1 MFPNDHQF
9 LAEDLVRIWIS
20 QGFVRCTNS
29 RKTLE
34 ETGQEYFLDLA
45 NLGVFEEVERD
56 RASDDRRSHVMC
68 AVMHD
73 FARIISRTE
82 CESLDDCNEMEML
95 PTIRHL
101 SILTDSAYCKKDK
114 HGSLPRNL
122 QFEKKLRAVFTST
135 RKLRTLTLIGK
146 YDSFFFKSFLDV
158 LKKAPYLRML
168 QISVTYAESSAT
180 LCKLEKSTHLRYLKL
195 KNNGS
200 GEALPIHLNKYYHLE
215 VLDAGCPTLFHSMN
229 DLVSMRYLFV
239 KRGAHSFITSVDQNS
254 SCFETTQLQS
264 MMNLVQLGVFQLGNV
279 SRAEA
284 YGAKLRDKKNMEM
297 LHLSWKDTL
306 SQDEYASDTCSES
319 EDNNSATSDQVSEH
333 FTDTARGVL
342 EGFEPHPNL
351 KHLRISG
358 YSGGGTTFP
367 DWLSSKFSVT
377 CMQTLHLDNCGECQ
391 VIPSLEMLPF
401 LTKLKL
407 KKMWKVTQVSIPSL
421 EELVLIQ
428 MRNLEKCSCSS
439 VRNLNSSLRV
449 LVIKGCHKLKAFP
462 LFGSCEKFRIEQ
474 KSWLSGLSKL
484 AIHDCPELIVSNP
497 LPPSSRSCKL
507 SISRVSTLPTMKGSS
522 DGELIIGAYEEES
535 RRDEDSDELTELD
548 DKILAFHNLRNLTS
562 LKIGGCGNLVSISL
576 EGLRELISLETLI
589 IDTCENLFPSTALP
603 EDGYESMAPDNFGA
617 LPSLKRLSFFDSGIA
632 GKWLSLMLRH
642 APALEELSLISCWQ
656 ITGLLVEEGE
666 SNLSNISSAP
676 EASSSGKPQPQE
688 ASSSRNGLLCIP
700 PNLISSLKN
709 MCFEDCHEL
718 TFQGNKKGFSE
729 FTLLE
734 KLTIICCPEM
744 ISSCVHNDKNDDHA
758 ANARLLL
765 PQSLVQLVISDSPET
780 LQLCF
785 PGNLTCLKKIHLRW
799 SPCLE
804 SLQLRHCTALE
815 ELRIGGCGS
824 LTEVEGPPSLAGIRS
839 LSVRYWPGLI
849 PWFERL
855 LSEGYDMRPRLVDLR
870 VDDWSILTTSSCVHL
885 TSLESLEFKWCGE
898 KVTSHEQ
905 ERALQLLTSLQ
916 ELVFYNCHYL
926 EELPAVLHSLPSL
939 KRFKIDCCRRI
950 SRLPEK
956 GLPPSL
962 EELEISDCSE
972 ELTEQ
977 CKKLATT
984 KLKVKID

>member
-1 MFPNDHQF
+1 M
-9 LAEDLVRIWIS
+9 
-20 QGFVRCTNS
+20 
-29 RKTLE
+29 
-34 ETGQEYFLDLA
+34 
-45 NLGVFEEVERD
+45 
-56 RASDDRRSHVMC
+56 
-68 AVMHD
+68 
-73 FARIISRTE
+73 
-82 CESLDDCNEMEML
+82 
-95 PTIRHL
+95 
-101 SILTDSAYCKKDK
+101 
-114 HGSLPRNL
+114 
-122 QFEKKLRAVFTST
+122 
-135 RKLRTLTLIGK
+135 
-146 YDSFFFKSFLDV
+146 
-158 LKKAPYLRML
+158 
-168 QISVTYAESSAT
+168 
-180 LCKLEKSTHLRYLKL
+180 L
-195 KNNGS
+195 KN
-200 GEALPIHLNKYYHLE
+200 
-215 VLDAGCPTLFHSMN
+215 
-229 DLVSMRYLFV
+229 MR
-239 KRGAHSFITSVDQNS
+239 
-254 SCFETTQLQS
+254 
-264 MMNLVQLGVFQLGNV
+264 
-279 SRAEA
+279 
-284 YGAKLRDKKNMEM
+284 
-297 LHLSWKDTL
+297 
-306 SQDEYASDTCSES
+306 
-319 EDNNSATSDQVSEH
+319 
-333 FTDTARGVL
+333 
-342 EGFEPHPNL
+342 
-351 KHLRISG
+351 
-358 YSGGGTTFP
+358 
-367 DWLSSKFSVT
+367 
-377 CMQTLHLDNCGECQ
+377 
-391 VIPSLEMLPF
+391 
-401 LTKLKL
+401 
-407 KKMWKVTQVSIPSL
+407 KVTQVSIPSL
-421 EELVLIQ
+421 EELVLVQ
-428 MRNLEKCSCSS
+428 MPNLEKCSCNS
-439 VRNLNSSLRV
+439 VRDLNSSLRV
-449 LVIKGCHKLKAFP
+449 LKIVGCHVLKAFP
-462 LFGSCEKFRIEQ
+462 LFESYEKFRIEK

-522 DGELIIGAYEEES
+522 DGELIIGGYTDEES
-535 RRDEDSDELTELD
+535 CRDQDSDELTELD

-642 APALEELSLISCWQ
+642 APALEELSLRFCGQ

-676 EASSSGKPQPQE
+676 EASSSGNPQPQE